1 MPGSPRP
8 GHPLLW
14 SPVATYPTQTGS
26 QVVPGLRCWG
36 LESTFVSILSAAQVS
51 TRRES
56 VVRALTSPDLAFIVD
71 LVVWVEVDPDDP
83 CGDPVAMAAS
93 HRGRVRLHLDGRHEV
108 CEGLDPIAS
117 EDPMAFLPYD
127 RECASPGP
135 RNSWENAYPYAASRI
150 LSLFADPTRSPDVAV
165 MHTPGH
171 FFPEQGGH
179 VGEHGSLDVIQSRAP
194 LLLSGKGVAKRGF
207 VSAHARLVDV
217 CPTLAALAGVP
228 DADLRDGGGDSLD
241 GRVLTAYLG
250 GEQLVQ
256 PKVIGVLWD
265 GAHCGD
271 LWHLAESGELP
282 GIARLI
288 GNGVALRGGAVAHF
302 PSVTLTN
309 HASILTGVGPGRH
322 GVLGNVFY
330 DRGTGEQVVVNDSAT
345 WHRSAEWLRP
355 GVRTVFE
362 MVNSLVPQKD
372 GRPRDSPQGDP
383 PRTACVNEAVDRGA
397 DYSTMAIIRDS
408 GISSGAGG
416 LGDRLPDAAKSI
428 HLHDRAHLDDSY
440 YSWCTQVDDLGLEQ
454 MRQLWGSL
462 ESAPAL
468 TWWAGVV
475 SDAGHHAG
483 GPRSDIARDSLRDS
497 DSRLTSFLEHLD
509 GLGITDEVT
518 FLLTADHGFEGSDP
532 TVTGSWRPALER
544 LDIPFRDEG
553 PGFIY
558 LLPDHDQT

>member
-1 MPGSPRP
+1 
-8 GHPLLW
+8 
-14 SPVATYPTQTGS
+14 V
-26 QVVPGLRCWG
+26 
-36 LESTFVSILSAAQVS
+36 STLSAAQVS

-56 VVRALTSPDLAFIVD
+56 VVRALTSPDLASIVD
-71 LVVWVEVDPDDP
+71 LVVWVEAGGDDP
-83 CGDPVAMAAS
+83 SGDGPVAMAAS
-93 HRGRVRLHLDGRHEV
+93 HVGRVRLSLDGRHQV
-108 CEGLDPIAS
+108 LEGLDPIAS

-127 RECASPGP
+127 VECSSPRP
-135 RNSWENAYPYAASRI
+135 RTSGENAYPYAASRI

-165 MHTPGH
+165 IHTPGH

-194 LLLSGKGVAKRGF
+194 LLLSGKGVVSRGF
-207 VSAHARLVDV
+207 ADAHARLVDV
-217 CPTLAALAGVP
+217 GPTLAALAGVP
-228 DADLRDGGGDSLD
+228 DADLRDGGGDPLD

-250 GEQLVQ
+250 GEQPVQ
-256 PKVIGVLWD
+256 PKVIGILWD

-271 LWHLAESGELP
+271 LLRLAEAGELP

-288 GNGVALRGGAVAHF
+288 ANGVALRGGAVAEF

-309 HASILTGVGPGRH
+309 HTSILTGVGPGRH

-330 DRGTGEQVVVNDSAT
+330 DRGTGEQVVANDSAT
-345 WHRSAEWLRP
+345 WHRSSEWLRQ

-362 MVNSLVPQKD
+362 MVNSLVPQS
-372 GRPRDSPQGDP
+372 DSARGDP

-408 GISSGAGG
+408 GISSGAAG
-416 LGDRLPDAAKSI
+416 LGDQLPDAAGST
-428 HLHDRAHLDDSY
+428 HLHDPAHLDDSY
-440 YSWCTQVDDLGLEQ
+440 YSWGTQVDDLGLEQ

-462 ESAPAL
+462 ESAPTL

-483 GPRSDIARDSLRDS
+483 GPRSDIARDSLRDA
-497 DSRLTSFLEHLD
+497 DSRLMSFLEHLD
-509 GLGITDEVT
+509 DLGITDQVT
-518 FLLTADHGFEGSDP
+518 FLFTADHGFEGSDP
-532 TVTGSWRPALER
+532 TVTGSWRPALEC
-544 LDIPFRDEG
+544 LGIPFRDEG

-558 LLPDHDQT
+558 LVPDRDQG